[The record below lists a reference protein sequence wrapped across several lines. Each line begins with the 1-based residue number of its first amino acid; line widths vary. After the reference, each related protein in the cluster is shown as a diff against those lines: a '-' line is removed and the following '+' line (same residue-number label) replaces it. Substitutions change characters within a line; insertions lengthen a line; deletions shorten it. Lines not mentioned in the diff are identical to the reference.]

1 MEVKVFKPK
10 TPNEEV
16 KYLGKL
22 LTETDIDKNMTHGYN
37 IMWKKHLNGKKAK
50 VRLLIGWYTVRLLVQ
65 YDLDGKRYTID
76 GLGYSGGLF
85 LKQYG

>member
-37 IMWKKHLNGKKAK
+37 ILTRLVVIFETLAAERRLSNEKTNLAGEQEPGEGK
-50 VRLLIGWYTVRLLVQ
+50 
-65 YDLDGKRYTID
+65 
-76 GLGYSGGLF
+76 
-85 LKQYG
+85 